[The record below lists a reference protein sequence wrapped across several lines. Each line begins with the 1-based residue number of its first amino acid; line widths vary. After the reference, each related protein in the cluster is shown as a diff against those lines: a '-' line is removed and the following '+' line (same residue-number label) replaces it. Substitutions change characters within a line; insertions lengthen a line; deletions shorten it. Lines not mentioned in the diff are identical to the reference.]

1 MCLVKGNYTM
11 VTYRYPALGVSKN
24 YDTKMPKRGIIEEK
38 NRLACQCQCKNAM
51 RAQKPCDFE
60 KKKAWKNLRF
70 CALLLYRALM
80 GKAKERSTSRIVTQS
95 TAARVVDELN
105 RIEKDYDSYFV
116 YSLMQVKRL
125 LL

>member
-1 MCLVKGNYTM
+1 L
-11 VTYRYPALGVSKN
+11 
-24 YDTKMPKRGIIEEK
+24 EK
-38 NRLACQCQCKNAM
+38 
-51 RAQKPCDFE
+51 FTV
-60 KKKAWKNLRF
+60 

>member
-1 MCLVKGNYTM
+1 MSMQKRNARPETM
-11 VTYRYPALGVSKN
+11 WFR
-24 YDTKMPKRGIIEEK
+24 
-38 NRLACQCQCKNAM
+38 
-51 RAQKPCDFE
+51 E
-60 KKKAWKNLRF
+60 KKGLEKF
-70 CALLLYRALM
+70 TVCALLLYRALM